1 VRKKKSERDEAKQNK
16 ARAAVLPL
24 TRELVLIHSERA
36 NGPKQSEGEKC
47 RAENERE
54 NNIPK
59 RAANEN
65 YCFRACKRCFAYFL
79 SQSSTCLKKLVKR
92 SNREAKGQ
100 VSHAECARH
109 FFFIVSE
116 YVVDE
121 IENVYVLSNRY
132 VIDIYCIESK

>member
-1 VRKKKSERDEAKQNK
+1 MKSTVFAPAKG
-16 ARAAVLPL
+16 ASP
-24 TRELVLIHSERA
+24 I
-36 NGPKQSEGEKC
+36 
-47 RAENERE
+47 
-54 NNIPK
+54 
-59 RAANEN
+59 
-65 YCFRACKRCFAYFL
+65 FL
-79 SQSSTCLKKLVKR
+79 YQSSTCLKKLVKR